1 MLRELDGRTALVTGG
16 TRGIGRAV
24 ARRLAGAGAVVV
36 LTGRDAQE
44 AKDAAAEVAA
54 ESGGAVTGL
63 ALDQGDQAQVAAFM
77 AALAEGGRG
86 LDIVVANAGTMGLGG
101 VLQDITDAD
110 ARGVVEVNLL
120 GTFAVLQ
127 GAARIM
133 GPRGPGSIVLLTSLA
148 ASAGVPFMA
157 AYAATKGA
165 IAALTLSAAQELGS
179 QGIRVN
185 AIAPGVIETDMTAPF
200 PRESLDEV
208 AQRTPLGRLGTPEDV
223 AAAALFLVGD
233 EASFIT
239 GHVLAVDGGLQP

>member
-24 ARRLAGAGAVVV
+24 ARRLAGAGAAVV

-44 AKDAAAEVAA
+44 AEAVAAEVAA
-54 ESGGAVTGL
+54 ESGGTVTGL

-77 AALAEGGRG
+77 AALGENGPG

-101 VLQDITDAD
+101 VLQEITAAD

-120 GTFAVLQ
+120 GTFAVVQ

-133 GPRGPGSIVLLTSLA
+133 AARGAGSIVLLTSLA

-165 IAALTLSAAQELGS
+165 IAALTLSAAQELGA

-185 AIAPGVIETDMTAPF
+185 AIAPGVIETDMIAPF

-208 AQRTPLGRLGTPEDV
+208 AQRTPLGRLGTAEDV
-223 AAAALFLVGD
+223 AAAALFLAGD